1 MLSIA
6 TAALSLNLSP
16 AVSRSA
22 NPVMAWQPMQAAPLA
37 DQALALDADTKDA
50 IIELGLVREVRVPA
64 RAEAIDLSESVD
76 PIEMGL
82 VRFLRMPKSR
92 RVAVPP
98 TPGVSQPSFG
108 DLSGAQSILASPRK
122 TKAAA
127 EKLRQLR
134 CARSM

>member
-1 MLSIA
+1 M
-6 TAALSLNLSP
+6 
-16 AVSRSA
+16 
-22 NPVMAWQPMQAAPLA
+22 
-37 DQALALDADTKDA
+37 
-50 IIELGLVREVRVPA
+50 PA
-64 RAEAIDLSESVD
+64 RAAAIDLSESVD

-82 VRFLRMPKSR
+82 VRFLRMPQRSR
-92 RVAVPP
+92 RIAVPP

-134 CARSM
+134 

>member
-6 TAALSLNLSP
+6 VSALSLNNLSP

-64 RAEAIDLSESVD
+64 RAAAIDLSESVD

-82 VRFLRMPKSR
+82 VRFLRMPQRSR
-92 RVAVPP
+92 RIAVPP

-122 TKAAA
+122 TRAAA

-134 CARSM
+134 

>member
-1 MLSIA
+1 MLSFA

-22 NPVMAWQPMQAAPLA
+22 NPVMAWQPMRGSAQLA

-82 VRFLRMPKSR
+82 VRFLRMPQRSR
-92 RVAVPP
+92 RIAVPP

-134 CARSM
+134 

>member
-108 DLSGAQSILASPRK
+108 DLSGASAVLNSPRK

-127 EKLRQLR
+127 EKMAQLR
-134 CARSM
+134 R

>member
-1 MLSIA
+1 MLSLA
-6 TAALSLNLSP
+6 VSALSLNLSP

-22 NPVMAWQPMQAAPLA
+22 NPVMAWQPMRGSAPLA

-108 DLSGAQSILASPRK
+108 DLSGASAVLNSPRK

-127 EKLRQLR
+127 EKMAQLR
-134 CARSM
+134 R

>member
-1 MLSIA
+1 MLSFA
-6 TAALSLNLSP
+6 VSALSLNLSP

-64 RAEAIDLSESVD
+64 PAPLLSVLESNVD

-82 VRFLRMPKSR
+82 VRFLRMPQRSR
-92 RVAVPP
+92 RIAVPP

-134 CARSM
+134 

>member
-1 MLSIA
+1 MLSFA
-6 TAALSLNLSP
+6 VSALSLNLSP

-64 RAEAIDLSESVD
+64 RAAAIDLSESVD

-82 VRFLRMPKSR
+82 VRFLRMPQRSR
-92 RVAVPP
+92 PSVGRPTPRRLAALLRRPVGRAIDPRVA
-98 TPGVSQPSFG
+98 
-108 DLSGAQSILASPRK
+108 AQDEGGRREVAPAPR
-122 TKAAA
+122 
-127 EKLRQLR
+127 
-134 CARSM
+134 